1 MGQYED
7 IRRYIEKEGLSERA
21 VAKLMG
27 ISRNT
32 VRKYRNGDVIPGKRN
47 VQNRAAHVLTEKV
60 TETVLG
66 YYEEEK
72 DAPSKQKYTARSIL
86 KRLRKE
92 EEFVGSYSSVKH
104 LVRQLKGVTQVFIP
118 LEFDPGQ
125 AAQVDWG
132 SAVVYMN
139 GHRTKVELFCMR
151 LCNSAAPFVMAFPTQ
166 RYESF
171 LEGHVKAFE
180 FFKGTCRTLIY
191 DNLRTAVK
199 EGWGKHVK
207 EEQAPFKL
215 LKAHY
220 VFASRFCAP
229 GKGNEKSLVE
239 NLVGL
244 CRRNTLVPVPRVNSY
259 EELNA
264 LLLEGCKEYH
274 DHKIESR
281 PDRVGQ
287 MLAVEQ
293 QHMIPLP
300 GKPFDPA
307 VVTTAMVNSSSLVRY
322 DNSYYSVPCKL
333 VGNYITLKAYPL
345 FIEVWH
351 KHKIVAKHTRSYKQS
366 HVAYE
371 LEHYLPVLDRKIR
384 AVRDA
389 APVKRTVHASIRA
402 FGEKLTDRGFVD
414 VLILSVDYGEI
425 AVIKAIE
432 LAMHHEQYTFEA
444 VRFNVLQSLQPTRR
458 KSRPIEVDPSLPLVN
473 PVDLSSYDV
482 LLGRV
487 AGNE

>member
-1 MGQYED
+1 M
-7 IRRYIEKEGLSERA
+7 
-21 VAKLMG
+21 
-27 ISRNT
+27 
-32 VRKYRNGDVIPGKRN
+32 
-47 VQNRAAHVLTEKV
+47 
-60 TETVLG
+60 
-66 YYEEEK
+66 
-72 DAPSKQKYTARSIL
+72 
-86 KRLRKE
+86 
-92 EEFVGSYSSVKH
+92 
-104 LVRQLKGVTQVFIP
+104 FIP

-132 SAVVYMN
+132 SAVVCMK
-139 GHRTKVELFCMR
+139 GHRVKVELFCMR

-180 FFKGTCRTLIY
+180 FFKGACRTLIY
-191 DNLRTAVK
+191 DNVKTAVK
-199 EGWGKHVK
+199 EGWGKNVK

-239 NLVGL
+239 NLIGL
-244 CRRNTLVPVPRVNSY
+244 CRRNMLVPVPRVESY

-264 LLLEGCKEYH
+264 LLLEGCEEYH

-281 PDRVGQ
+281 PEKVGQ

-307 VVTTAMVNSSSLVRY
+307 VVTNPQVNNRSLVRY
-322 DNSYYSVPCKL
+322 DNSYYSVPCRL
-333 VGNYITLKAYPL
+333 VGSYLTLKAYPL

-351 KHKIVAKHTRSYKQS
+351 KHALVAKHARSYKQS
-366 HVAYE
+366 DVAYE
-371 LEHYLPVLDRKIR
+371 LEHYLPILDRKTR

-414 VLILSVDYGEI
+414 VLKLAVDYGET

-432 LAMHHEQYTFEA
+432 LAIHHEQYAFEA
-444 VRFNVLQSLQPTRR
+444 VRFNVLQALQPARL
-458 KSRPIEVDPSLPLVN
+458 KPGAIDVDPSLPLVN
-473 PVDLSSYDV
+473 PVDLSTYDV

-487 AGNE
+487 ADNE